1 MKKILLLVW
10 IILLAIC
17 AFAQSGRV
25 VKTGVQFATQSD
37 VALKVAQKVQQ
48 TSVRGAVVPVPA
60 QISNWSG
67 KPIVRIQPFVTDMA
81 ASHASSTDA
90 QQVVAR
96 VLDYKTA
103 AQHLLPQGREGRMAY
118 IPSSFQE
125 QKNSAW
131 YKGMHVT
138 NLDGLKHVL
147 TKGMTLDKA
156 HHYGGVF
163 ATTEVELAQK
173 YAVSWGSVYPGMPVL
188 VRIPIT
194 PKLYTENKP
203 DGGFGFIHKFRQD
216 LSPSLI
222 SDVMVFLEVNGEAGW
237 YKVVLQEDELVFHPV
252 SGVTVSR

>member
-17 AFAQSGRV
+17 AFAQGGKV

-48 TSVRGAVVPVPA
+48 TSVRAAVVPVSA
-60 QISNWSG
+60 QIGNWSG
-67 KPIVRIQPFVTDMA
+67 KPLIRVRPSAADMGASRAPVTDNP
-81 ASHASSTDA
+81 
-90 QQVVAR
+90 QFVVR

-103 AQHLLPQGREGRMAY
+103 AQYLLPQGREGRVAY

-173 YAVSWGSVYPGMPVL
+173 YTVAWGSVYPGMPVL
-188 VRIPIT
+188 VRIPFT

-237 YKVVLQEDELVFHPV
+237 YKVVLQEDELVFQPV
-252 SGVTVSR
+252 SGVTISW